1 MLVFQGVKRPAL
13 LERDEHA
20 AGAAAIALAAIARA
34 SRARACVFNHDWV
47 PYEERGA
54 WLLEADLGVSAHP
67 AHLETRF
74 AYRTR
79 IADYL
84 WAGLPV
90 VTSAGDVLG
99 DLVAPRGLGRA
110 VPPGDDA
117 AFAAACAELLADRG
131 PARAN
136 VRRGGGGAAL
146 GPRRPPAA
154 RFLPY
159 RHEADTESAQGATD
173 PQRHHRPICTH
184 RHGDPVHRRTRQ
196 PDPEAR
202 RRTRGAR

>member
-1 MLVFQGVKRPAL
+1 M
-13 LERDEHA
+13 
-20 AGAAAIALAAIARA
+20 I
-34 SRARACVFNHDWV
+34 FNPDWV

-99 DLVAPRGLGRA
+99 DWVESAGLGHA
-110 VPPGDDA
+110 ITPGDDE
-117 AFAAACAELLADRG
+117 AFATACAELLADPEPVRAKVRHAAEDLRWDRVVTPLLDFCLTGTKRTPNRHRARQIRNATIGQYAPIAMETLRTDG
-131 PARAN
+131 PANLTRKLAAN
-136 VRRGGGGAAL
+136 
-146 GPRRPPAA
+146 
-154 RFLPY
+154 
-159 RHEADTESAQGATD
+159 
-173 PQRHHRPICTH
+173 
-184 RHGDPVHRRTRQ
+184 
-196 PDPEAR
+196 AR
-202 RRTRGAR
+202 RALKRQ